1 MDDGKPENLS
11 NALRLILVDDDQVR
25 AAAVEEGLL
34 AKGFEV
40 LSVIPTAAGL
50 LYQLAQLEP
59 DAVIISLDSPD
70 RDILESLSIASAHN
84 PRPVVMFSESG
95 DEMTVTEDGGR
106 VVTYR
111 YNTRGYLV
119 DEIIVDP
126 VEEGDAADEG
136 PVEVI
141 PALEQCDAADYRPMI
156 GTPVAAATFPQ
167 DDMLRIYA
175 VNDIITQEYLPQRT
189 NIVVGLDGLIQRVT
203 CG

>member
-1 MDDGKPENLS
+1 MSLRYGAVFGFC
-11 NALRLILVDDDQVR
+11 ALALT
-25 AAAVEEGLL
+25 ACAVEEPPI
-34 AKGFEV
+34 E
-40 LSVIPTAAGL
+40 
-50 LYQLAQLEP
+50 
-59 DAVIISLDSPD
+59 
-70 RDILESLSIASAHN
+70 
-84 PRPVVMFSESG
+84 
-95 DEMTVTEDGGR
+95 
-106 VVTYR
+106 
-111 YNTRGYLV
+111 
-119 DEIIVDP
+119 EIIVDP